1 MHTERCSAFA
11 FTGYPTL
18 LTLVGIDATDD
29 VVYRGVKTTVDG
41 INVWPKISGGNGTR
55 REFLPV
61 TEVSLI
67 WKEQFKLLIDAKPTW
82 WYTPNDTHVPDG
94 SAGCDAEAP
103 CLFDLQT
110 YVHTVL
116 LRVPALLAQAGG
128 RCAGTRARGTISQT
142 RSLRLWPA

>member
-1 MHTERCSAFA
+1 MHTERYSALA

-67 WKEQFKLLIDAKPTW
+67 WKEQFGICSNIWARSISLSFTSTGLFQLIFI
-82 WYTPNDTHVPDG
+82 
-94 SAGCDAEAP
+94 SF
-103 CLFDLQT
+103 CL
-110 YVHTVL
+110 
-116 LRVPALLAQAGG
+116 RK
-128 RCAGTRARGTISQT
+128 RARVAAT
-142 RSLRLWPA
+142 R